1 MQVIIC
7 DRCGKVYEDGG
18 VKIIIKGESDIRIKQ
33 LKKEFDICDDCVKSL
48 IKWTEGEK
56 E

>member
-1 MQVIIC
+1 MQVIKC
-7 DRCGKVYEDGG
+7 DRCGKVYADGG
-18 VKIIIKGESDIRIKQ
+18 RKIIIERENNIIIKQ
-33 LKKEFDICDDCVKSL
+33 PKKEFDICDDCVKSL

>member
-18 VKIIIKGESDIRIKQ
+18 RKIIIKGESDIRIEQ
-33 LKKEFDICDDCVKSL
+33 PKKEFDICDDC
-48 IKWTEGEK
+48 IKLFMDWTEGE
-56 E
+56 EE